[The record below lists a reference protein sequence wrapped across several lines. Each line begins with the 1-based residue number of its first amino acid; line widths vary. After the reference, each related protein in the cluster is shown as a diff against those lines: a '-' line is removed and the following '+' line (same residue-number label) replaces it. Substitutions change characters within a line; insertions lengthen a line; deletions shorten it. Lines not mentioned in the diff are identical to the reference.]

1 MPVAAGR
8 ERGSCLSEV
17 SHGRSRG
24 TRHLALSLPP
34 SPPWATSL
42 RSQTLEKPSRW
53 NGQPQGRRRCGAEWG
68 LGPEGVGKR
77 TDGCAQGRAKGLPA
91 HVQRAGWICP
101 RLLLASAVE
110 GGGVSA
116 TLARSP
122 RTWPLA
128 ERPEAERHRGGPRDP
143 TPRASP
149 SPARDPPAPSFPIGV
164 TAAAPRRLAGSARG
178 NAANVLCLRCSV
190 EAGDAAAE
198 STGSGTESSGSD
210 PSSAM

>member
-34 SPPWATSL
+34 SHL
-42 RSQTLEKPSRW
+42 RGPRPYEARHWRSPADGMV
-53 NGQPQGRRRCGAEWG
+53 NPQGRRRCGAEWG
-68 LGPEGVGKR
+68 LGPEGAGKR
-77 TDGCAQGRAKGLPA
+77 TDGCAQGRVKGLPA

-110 GGGVSA
+110 GGVSA
-116 TLARSP
+116 TLAWSP

-164 TAAAPRRLAGSARG
+164 TAAAPRRLAGSARC
-178 NAANVLCLRCSV
+178 NAASVLCLRCSV

-198 STGSGTESSGSD
+198 NTGSRTESSGSD